1 MFFCLNDDCA
11 SSHESFDGRFH
22 EKYQDIIVT
31 DVCNSVSQ
39 FFQHGWMLPN
49 LSYNVVVLILKF
61 TGTDRSEDY
70 HPKALAKANNVGE
83 GNTQ

>member
-1 MFFCLNDDCA
+1 
-11 SSHESFDGRFH
+11 
-22 EKYQDIIVT
+22 
-31 DVCNSVSQ
+31 
-39 FFQHGWMLPN
+39 MLPN

>member
-1 MFFCLNDDCA
+1 MMIVLQVMKVLMVA
-11 SSHESFDGRFH
+11 SMRN
-22 EKYQDIIVT
+22 IIVT
-31 DVCNSVSQ
+31 YVCNPVSQ

-70 HPKALAKANNVGE
+70 HPKALAKAKNVGE